1 MAIAPEIRGNRTYHD
16 NLICLPREPK
26 GRLCQPPDE
35 RKEAGA
41 MVTYNDLFS
50 FITMICSVVTLVITI
65 FMHKK

>member
-1 MAIAPEIRGNRTYHD
+1 MLTRGTAGALY
-16 NLICLPREPK
+16 
-26 GRLCQPPDE
+26 QPPDK

-41 MVTYNDLFS
+41 MVTYDDLFN